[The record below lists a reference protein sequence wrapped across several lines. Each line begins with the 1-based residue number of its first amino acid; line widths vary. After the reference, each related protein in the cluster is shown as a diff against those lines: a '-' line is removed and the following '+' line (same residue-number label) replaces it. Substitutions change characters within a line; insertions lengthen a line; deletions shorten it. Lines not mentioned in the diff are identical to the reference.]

1 MEAGLW
7 DGKGVGKMRRNGW
20 IVFLVLL
27 CVAFLVSCG
36 KNAEVDVEDGE
47 LVRIETGWENHPV
60 KKTKFEKYIV

>member
-1 MEAGLW
+1 
-7 DGKGVGKMRRNGW
+7 MRRNGW
-20 IVFLVLL
+20 IIFLVLL